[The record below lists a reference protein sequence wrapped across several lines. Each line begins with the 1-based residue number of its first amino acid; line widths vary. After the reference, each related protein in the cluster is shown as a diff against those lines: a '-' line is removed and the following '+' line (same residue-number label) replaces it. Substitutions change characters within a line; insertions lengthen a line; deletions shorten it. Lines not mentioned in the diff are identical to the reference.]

1 MGEVADVVGGGT
13 PRTDDP
19 RNYADGEI
27 PWITP
32 ADLSGYREKLISR
45 GARNITKKGL
55 EGSGAKM
62 MPARAV
68 LFSSRAPIGYVA
80 IAANPVSTNQGFKSF
95 VLPQGLSPDYVYYYL
110 KAARDLAVSLA
121 SGTTFLEI
129 SGAKAAQIPVAIA
142 PIREQRRIVAGIEEQ
157 FTRLEAGVEALRR
170 VQASL
175 KRYRASVLKAAC
187 EGRLVPTEAE
197 LARAEGREYEPAD
210 KLLARILEERR
221 ARWEAV
227 QLAKMHAAGKAPKD
241 DKWKAKYKE
250 PVAPDSTNLP
260 NLPEGWVWAR
270 WEQVGF
276 SQNGRSF
283 PSKEYQASG
292 VKLLRPGNLH
302 IRGLVEWTE
311 ENTRF
316 LPKRWEA
323 EFPGFIV
330 GARELVMNLT
340 AQSLKDEFLGR
351 VCITRNS
358 DDCLLNQRIA
368 RLTPVHVLP
377 EYLLWMFKSEVFRQ
391 FVDGLNKGSLI
402 QHMFTSQ
409 LAAFCLP
416 LPPLAEQ
423 HRIVAEVEQRL
434 SVIDELETV
443 VEANLKRAERLR
455 QAILKRAFEG
465 KLVPQDPSDEPASVL
480 LERIKAAKS
489 SSSTATPGCGTQP
502 TTGKSACVT
511 GSTATPGCGTQPT
524 TGKSACVTGSTA
536 TPGCGGVK
544 KLKSK
549 KARAGVPGSPA
560 RG

>member
-1 MGEVADVVGGGT
+1 MSETGAGINDHGPWTIPESWAWAHMGEVADVVGGGT

-45 GARNITKKGL
+45 GARNITEVGL

-62 MPARAV
+62 MPSRAV

-95 VLPQGLSPDYVYYYL
+95 VLPEGLSPDYVYYYL

-142 PIREQRRIVAGIEEQ
+142 PFREQQRIVAGIEEQ
-157 FTRLEAGVEALRR
+157 FTRLEAGVEGLTR
-170 VQASL
+170 VRANL

-197 LARAEGREYEPAD
+197 LARAEGRDYEPAD
-210 KLLARILEERR
+210 KLLARILKERR
-221 ARWEAV
+221 ACWEAD
-227 QLAKMHAAGKAPKD
+227 QLAKMRAAGKHPKD

-250 PVAPDSTNLP
+250 PAAPHSTHLP
-260 NLPEGWVWAR
+260 ILPEGWVWAR

-302 IRGLVEWTE
+302 IRGVVEWTE

-316 LPKRWEA
+316 LPKRWEV
-323 EFPGFIV
+323 EFSGFIV
-330 GARELVMNLT
+330 DARELVMNLT

-351 VCITRNS
+351 VCMTRNS
-358 DDCLLNQRIA
+358 DHCLLNQRIA

-377 EYLLWMFKSEVFRQ
+377 EYLLWMFKSEVFRR
-391 FVDGLNKGSLI
+391 FVDGLNTGSLI

-423 HRIVAEVEQRL
+423 QRIVAEVERRL
-434 SVIDELETV
+434 SVIDEIGAV
-443 VEANLKRAERLR
+443 VEANLKRADRLR
-455 QAILKRAFEG
+455 QSILKRAFEG
-465 KLVPQDPSDEPASVL
+465 KLVPQDPSDEPASL
-480 LERIKAAKS
+480 LLQRIKAAKS
-489 SSSTATPGCGTQP
+489 
-502 TTGKSACVT
+502 
-511 GSTATPGCGTQPT
+511 
-524 TGKSACVTGSTA
+524 GSTA
-536 TPGCGGVK
+536 TPGCGGGSTG
-544 KLKSK
+544 KS
-549 KARAGVPGSPA
+549 ACVTED
-560 RG
+560 